1 MKDTEMIMLEQAIT
15 QAEDGQST
23 AKVHPE
29 NTMISRQKKRTTLN
43 AKKVIL
49 HFLKIISVK

>member
-29 NTMISRQKKRTTLN
+29 NTMRSRQKKRTTLN

-49 HFLKIISVK
+49 HFF